1 MTRTTRP
8 TRPTR
13 PTLRDDHPL
22 HPAAWW
28 AWALGLALLT
38 SRVQNPLLLALVIAV
53 TGYVA
58 ATCRRPGPWSR
69 TYLVLLR
76 FGLVVLVLRVAL
88 LSLTGADDGT
98 HLLFTLPAATL
109 PHWMAGV
116 RFGGPVA
123 AESVVSAG
131 EQGLRLA
138 AMLCCLGAANVS
150 TTPSR
155 LVKAL
160 PAALYEMGLVVT
172 VAVSVAPQTV
182 VALGRLRD
190 ARRMRGH
197 PVRGPRAV
205 RGVALPVLAEALE
218 GSLALAAAM
227 DSRGYG
233 RRVAIPAARR
243 RAASAV
249 TVLGV
254 LGVGVGLYGAADQAT
269 PAVAGTPLL
278 AVSAALLAGGLVLA
292 GARSP
297 RTRYRADRW
306 DLRATA
312 VAASGLAAVVVAV
325 LDGSEPAL
333 SSPAPLSVPG
343 LPLAAT
349 VVVLA
354 GLLPALLSP
363 GPRARRMRTPAA
375 GQAATPSAREAIP

>member
-1 MTRTTRP
+1 VSRP
-8 TRPTR
+8 ADRQ
-13 PTLRDDHPL
+13 L
-22 HPAAWW
+22 HPGAWW
-28 AWALGLALLT
+28 VWALGLALLT
-38 SRVQNPLLLALVIAV
+38 SRAQNPLLLALVLAV

-58 ATCRRPGPWSR
+58 ATCRRPSPWSR

-76 FGLVVLVLRVAL
+76 FGLVVLVLRVL
-88 LSLTGADDGT
+88 LLGLTGADGGT
-98 HLLFTLPAATL
+98 HLLFTLPQAIL

-116 RFGGPVA
+116 RFGGPVT
-123 AESVVSAG
+123 AESVVSAA

-160 PAALYEMGLVVT
+160 PAALYEAGLVVT

-182 VALGRLRD
+182 AAMGRLRD
-190 ARRMRGH
+190 ARRLRGH

-218 GSLALAAAM
+218 GALSLAAAM

-233 RRVAIPAARR
+233 RRLAVSPGRRVAAG
-243 RAASAV
+243 AASA
-249 TVLGV
+249 LGV
-254 LGVGVGLYGAADQAT
+254 VGIGVGLYGAAGQGT
-269 PAVAGTPLL
+269 PALLGAPLL
-278 AVSAALLAGGLVLA
+278 AAGAGLVVAGLVLG

-306 DLRATA
+306 DLRASA
-312 VAASGLAAVVVAV
+312 VAATGVAAAVVAV
-325 LDGSEPAL
+325 LDGANPLL
-333 SSPAPLSVPG
+333 SDPDPLAVPR

-349 VVVLA
+349 LVVLA
-354 GLLPALLSP
+354 CVLPALLSP
-363 GPRARRMRTPAA
+363 GPRARRVRSAVAGGSAA
-375 GQAATPSAREAIP
+375 P